1 MGSRVHQGS
10 AAAATRRVATRLT
23 DEDVGALERLARA
36 EDRTVS
42 AMIRRLVAE
51 GIGRRLGTD
60 SEHQHGAPAPG
71 PGLGVDGHYA
81 TSPDASTRRL
91 EQRQAGVSA

>member
-1 MGSRVHQGS
+1 MGSRVREGS
-10 AAAATRRVATRLT
+10 AAVATRRVATRLT

-42 AMIRRLVAE
+42 AMIRRLVTE

-60 SEHQHGAPAPG
+60 SEHPHGASALAHSL
-71 PGLGVDGHYA
+71 GLGEGYA
-81 TSPDASTRRL
+81 SSPDARTRRL
-91 EQRQAGVSA
+91 EQSQRGASA